1 MELSLEAVLY
11 YYYYNNNNNNDNDN
25 ENNNFNNFL
34 QLQIIGNE
42 YKQIYQY
49 NLDCYAT
56 STANIKL

>member
-11 YYYYNNNNNNDNDN
+11 YYYYNNNNNDNDN

-34 QLQIIGNE
+34 QLQTIGNE

-49 NLDCYAT
+49 NLDCYAI